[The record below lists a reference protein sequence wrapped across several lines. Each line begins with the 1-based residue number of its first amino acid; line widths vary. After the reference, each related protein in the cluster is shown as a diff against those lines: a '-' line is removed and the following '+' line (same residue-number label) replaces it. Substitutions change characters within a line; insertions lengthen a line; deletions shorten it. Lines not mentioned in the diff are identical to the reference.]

1 MVYYMDDRLTKRQY
15 EILEKL
21 YGKGSEIKVQTVQ
34 KDQKEISEEFG
45 ITRQALSN
53 HLRKLKESSYIR
65 TGRGFIDVTNKGLE
79 ALGKKGGE
87 AMIFVKAHPPKR
99 NEVYEAVRELP
110 GTASRVTGELDL
122 IMEVDRD
129 TLEDVLSKLSKV
141 EGIQETSTHIILK
154 EI

>member
-1 MVYYMDDRLTKRQY
+1 MVNYMDDRLTKRQY

-21 YGKGSEIKVQTVQ
+21 YGKGSEIKVHTLE

-53 HLRKLKESSYIR
+53 HLRKLKESGYIR
-65 TGRGFIDVTNKGLE
+65 TGRGFIDVTNKGLD

-87 AMIFVKAHPPKR
+87 AMIFVKAKPPKR
-99 NEVYEAVRELP
+99 NEVYDAVRNLP
-110 GTASRVTGELDL
+110 GTASRVTGDLDL
-122 IMEVDRD
+122 IMEVERD
-129 TLEDVLSKLSKV
+129 VLEDVLSKLSKI
-141 EGIQETSTHIILK
+141 EGLEETSTHIILK